1 MTHETLTRENHIQH
15 DLYQHLETHPLYIN
29 LEPSLQSMPSPRSK
43 KLSENNETSL
53 RWFGTESR
61 RQGLHNTLRTLSKKD
76 IPGKAHI
83 NEYLRDQYRRHCRPN
98 TLRNS
103 LIAIDQFFSLYKEGR
118 KDPPGR
124 NHPRR
129 SRCLD

>member
-15 DLYQHLETHPLYIN
+15 DLYQHLKTHPLYIN
-29 LEPSLQSMPSPRSK
+29 LEPSLQSIRSPQSK
-43 KLSENNETSL
+43 KLSENDGTSL

-61 RQGLHNTLRTLSKKD
+61 RQGLDNTLRKLSEKD

-103 LIAIDQFFSLYKEGR
+103 LIAIDQFLDFITRAGK
-118 KDPPGR
+118 
-124 NHPRR
+124 NHLEEITCNRG
-129 SRCLD
+129 